1 MEKNGFPQEMLYAL
15 RGRGATWSVE
25 MAWGVIVG
33 CSGNQGCE
41 RLGVYVVSK
50 DSDRRKSVK
59 KERQACLRPVKLQ
72 LDEFFPVGT

>member
-1 MEKNGFPQEMLYAL
+1 MEKNGFPQEILYAL

-50 DSDRRKSVK
+50 DSDQRK
-59 KERQACLRPVKLQ
+59 
-72 LDEFFPVGT
+72 